1 MKNNNRLLALIVL
14 PLCWLLT
21 ACEEEAPEVVEEIRS
36 IKTITVSERGSGR
49 LRKFPGILEAV
60 DTSSLSFEVAGNTRE
75 VNVNVGDHIQ
85 KGQVLATLD
94 NAPFQIS
101 VEGAEAELGRAKAQ
115 LAEKDT
121 DYVRQRTLF
130 EKGWVAEAAYDQ
142 ATAARD
148 SASNQVSFK
157 VSQLNLARR
166 DLEKTV
172 LNAPFDGVIADK
184 FVDPFQEV
192 ARGEKLF
199 EIYAEGAMEVV
210 VTIPETAIADIY
222 LGLPA
227 EITFPAERVP
237 AQKGR
242 ISEVGTVASEA
253 NAFPVK
259 VALLDPPDD
268 VLPGMTAEASMILGA
283 DAENVSYLV
292 PVSALVG
299 ADEPGTGFIFVFD
312 PATSTVVKTKIRGAS
327 VRDNRVVVAEGI
339 EAGDVI
345 AVAGASFLRDGQKVK
360 LMSK

>member
-14 PLCWLLT
+14 PLCWLLA

-36 IKTITVSERGSGR
+36 IKTITVSERSSGQ
-49 LRKFPGILEAV
+49 LRKFPGIVEAV

-199 EIYAEGAMEVV
+199 DIYAEGAMEVV
-210 VTIPETAIADIY
+210 VTIPENAIADIY

-242 ISEVGTVASEA
+242 VSEVGTVASEA

-283 DAENVSYLV
+283 DAEKVSYLV

>member
-1 MKNNNRLLALIVL
+1 M
-14 PLCWLLT
+14 
-21 ACEEEAPEVVEEIRS
+21 
-36 IKTITVSERGSGR
+36 
-49 LRKFPGILEAV
+49 
-60 DTSSLSFEVAGNTRE
+60 
-75 VNVNVGDHIQ
+75 
-85 KGQVLATLD
+85 
-94 NAPFQIS
+94 
-101 VEGAEAELGRAKAQ
+101 
-115 LAEKDT
+115 
-121 DYVRQRTLF
+121 
-130 EKGWVAEAAYDQ
+130 AEAAYDQ

-172 LNAPFDGVIADK
+172 LVAPYKGVIASK

-192 ARGEKLF
+192 ARGEKVF
-199 EIYAEGAMEVV
+199 EMYAEGAMEVV
-210 VTIPETAIADIY
+210 VTIPENAIADIY

-242 ISEVGTVASEA
+242 VSEVGTVASAA

-283 DAENVSYLV
+283 DATNVSYLV

>member
-14 PLCWLLT
+14 PLCWLLA

-60 DTSSLSFEVAGNTRE
+60 DTSSLSFEVGGNTRE
-75 VNVNVGDHIQ
+75 VNVNVGDQ
-85 KGQVLATLD
+85 VEEGQVLATLD
-94 NAPFQIS
+94 KTPFQIS
-101 VEGAEAELGRAKAQ
+101 VEGAEAERGRAKAQ

-172 LNAPFDGVIADK
+172 LVAPYKGVIASK
-184 FVDPFQEV
+184 FIDPFQEV
-192 ARGEKLF
+192 ARGEKVF
-199 EIYAEGAMEVV
+199 EMYAEGAMEVV
-210 VTIPETAIADIY
+210 VTIPENAIADIY

-242 ISEVGTVASEA
+242 VSEVGTVASEA